1 MVKMLK
7 SGGLF
12 QVARIT
18 FAVWSTSD
26 FDDFRRASTLEAGD
40 FFILLKPNS
49 LFGFHVNYSEILISK
64 DGKRGFIANL
74 APNIQNGFVVEVK
87 ELEQ

>member
-12 QVARIT
+12 QVSRIT
-18 FAVWSTSD
+18 IAVWSTSD
-26 FDDFRRASTLEAGD
+26 FADFRRTSTLEVGD

-49 LFGFHVNYSEILISK
+49 SFGFHEILISK

-74 APNIQNGFVVEVK
+74 ALNIQNGFVVEVK